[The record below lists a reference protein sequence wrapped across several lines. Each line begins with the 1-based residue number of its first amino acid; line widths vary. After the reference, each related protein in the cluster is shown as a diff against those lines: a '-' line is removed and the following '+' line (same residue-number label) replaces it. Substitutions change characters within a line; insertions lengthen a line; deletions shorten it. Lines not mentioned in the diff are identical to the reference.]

1 MNYKLLSLTL
11 LSLAMVTACNYT
23 KEVDEPVLTFEEMDS
38 DANNYI
44 SSAEAKASKNIA
56 KNFKRVDSDGDGNI
70 TVTEYQVFVGK
81 GRMTPPEELESPEP
95 GAAPY

>member
-1 MNYKLLSLTL
+1 MNYKLLSITL
-11 LSLAMVTACNYT
+11 LSLAIVPACNYT

-44 SSAEAKASKNIA
+44 SSTEAKASKNIA
-56 KNFKRVDSDGDGNI
+56 NNFKRVDSDGDGNI
-70 TVTEYQVFVGK
+70 TVTEFQVYVGK
-81 GRMTPPEELESPEP
+81 GRMTPPEDMESPEP